1 MSLRVVFGPEA
12 STEVEEAAVWYEAQ
26 RSGLGLA
33 FLGAVDAVVEQ
44 IAGWPD
50 AGSLVAGIDEQLAV
64 RRAPV
69 PRFPYYLAYVLAA
82 DDALPGTGSGPRPTT
97 AGVLAL
103 TRRGRVVRAG
113 QVATRAG
120 HGHWKRAGRG
130 SRRAV
135 VINASPPSSDCRPL
149 TGASSYSPSPLIWP
163 AAQSRPASWHGS
175 ESARSPPEAGC
186 QLSGSLQH
194 RDAGRT

>member
-82 DDALPGTGSGPRPTT
+82 DDALR
-97 AGVLAL
+97 VLAVAHD
-103 TRRGRVVRAG
+103 RRLPGYWHSRAG
-113 QVATRAG
+113 D
-120 HGHWKRAGRG
+120 
-130 SRRAV
+130 
-135 VINASPPSSDCRPL
+135 ASFVLDR
-149 TGASSYSPSPLIWP
+149 SPLELGTDL
-163 AAQSRPASWHGS
+163 GS
-175 ESARSPPEAGC
+175 ALAEDRDERS
-186 QLSGSLQH
+186 
-194 RDAGRT
+194 